1 MSKALAKS
9 AFEKG
14 YRVTELGN
22 VISHKDK
29 MLTLRENNANPKYYT
44 FSYGADKGT
53 YPLRVAQLAA
63 YQKFGDAYLADG
75 VVARH
80 LDDDSLNDALDN
92 IGIGTQVNNA
102 MDRPEVDRREHAAKG
117 NQKHS
122 PEFIALLKADREQG
136 MSYRE
141 LCEKHGICKATCSYY
156 LSGSAKRTSFTFS

>member
-1 MSKALAKS
+1 MSKSLAK
-9 AFEKG
+9 AVFEKG

-22 VISHKDK
+22 VLNSKGVP
-29 MLTLRENNANPKYYT
+29 LSLRESPEGYYT
-44 FSYGADKGT
+44 FSVRKLNGVVT
-53 YPLRVAQLAA
+53 PMRVCQLAA
-63 YQKFGDAYLADG
+63 YQKFGDSYMVDG

-92 IGIGTQVNNA
+92 IGIGTQGQNA
-102 MDRPEVDRREHAAKG
+102 MDRPEIDRREHAAKG

-136 MSYRE
+136 MSYKE

-156 LSGSAKRTSFTFS
+156 LSNSAKRKSFTFS